1 MSHFKVAGRLCI
13 IGAVTLSIFLFV
25 LIAGCGNR
33 GGSSTADTASRPQ
46 TGVAARTVTL
56 NVEGMYCGG
65 CAVSVRIALKKL
77 DGVQD
82 AKVDVKK
89 AQAVVDYV
97 EGKVTVEQMVQAVE
111 KVGYKASKPS

>member
-1 MSHFKVAGRLCI
+1 MSHFKRADRLYM
-13 IGAVTLSIFLFV
+13 IGAVALSLLLFI

-33 GGSSTADTASRPQ
+33 GGSSAANAASKPQ

-65 CAVSVRIALKKL
+65 CAVSVRVALKKL
-77 DGVQD
+77 EGVQD
-82 AKVDVKK
+82 AKVDAKK